1 MKKPSTL
8 AQGTTE
14 YALILALVAL
24 AVLLVVA
31 LFGRQLGSA
40 YQQVVN
46 GLNGTKGPST
56 IQSLAQDFMARALKY
71 YQTTGNWPSTWGDQ
85 RFTQLGLNPADYA
98 APVNGIQ
105 WGPHGQYIGL
115 ANVAGD
121 NLQVYVKDMNGNTLH
136 LIDTWNIWCDA
147 VDGTCY
153 YHTAPTGT
161 VVDLST
167 IYVTGN

>member
-1 MKKPSTL
+1 MNRPLTR

-31 LFGRQLGSA
+31 LFGRQLAAG
-40 YQQVVN
+40 YQKAVDALRGVP
-46 GLNGTKGPST
+46 GPASIQT
-56 IQSLAQDFMARALKY
+56 IAQDFMRRSLAY
-71 YQTTGNWPSTWGDQ
+71 YQAHGSWPSTWGEQ
-85 RFTQLGLNPADYA
+85 RLTQLGLNPADWV
-98 APVNGIQ
+98 APVSGIQ

-115 ANVAGD
+115 ANVSGD
-121 NLQVYVKDMNGNTLH
+121 NLQVYVKDMNGNTMH

>member
-1 MKKPSTL
+1 VKKSSTL

-14 YALILALVAL
+14 YALILALVVL
-24 AVLLVVA
+24 VVLLVVA
-31 LFGRQLGSA
+31 LFGRQLAGA
-40 YQQVVN
+40 YQQAVN

-56 IQSLAQDFMARALKY
+56 IQSLAQDFMGRALKY
-71 YQTTGNWPSTWGDQ
+71 HQTTGNWPSTWGDQ

-98 APVNGIQ
+98 APVNGIE

-115 ANVAGD
+115 ANVSGD

-136 LIDTWNIWCDA
+136 LIDTWAIWCDA